1 MTDGPRSASRERLVD
16 GYFDRRTTADIA
28 ADLRARRVSSRDLVG
43 IALEEAER
51 SQSAINAFVT
61 IDRNGACAAAAEAD
75 RELAD
80 GVDRGVLH
88 GVPMAVKDMIN
99 VRGLPTTAGSRHFA
113 NRIADRDAGSV
124 ARLRRAGAIP
134 IGKTTTH
141 EFANGPTGDRSS
153 TGPTRN
159 PHALGYIAG
168 GSSSGSAAAVAAGIV
183 PFALGT
189 DTGGSVRIP
198 AACCGVVGIRPTQ
211 GAIDSSGV
219 YPLAESLDTVGVLA
233 GSVADA
239 RAVLSALI
247 DGFTAR
253 TEMGSTPVAR
263 VGWVSPEAFHPA
275 QDSVV
280 RSARDLVASLVT
292 DEVDLPGAHEL
303 LDAYRVIQGR
313 EAHGVHAERLDS
325 APELYG
331 TEVRERLERGGAY
344 TNAQLSQA
352 LSVRGQVRVRAAQL
366 LATVDFLVLPTIPF
380 SVPTLF
386 SRRAII
392 GDREVH
398 VPAGLLALT
407 APWSLLGLPAVSIPA
422 ADVDGVPVGLQIVGR
437 AHAEAEL
444 LSFAAHLE
452 TQRPE
457 GG

>member
-16 GYFDRRTTADIA
+16 GYFARRTIADLA

-61 IDRNGACAAAAEAD
+61 IDRDGACATAAEAD
-75 RELAD
+75 RELAY

-88 GVPMAVKDMIN
+88 GVPMAVKDMID
-99 VRGLPTTAGSRHFA
+99 VRGQPTTAGSRHFA

-198 AACCGVVGIRPTQ
+198 AACCGVVGVRPTQ
-211 GAIDSSGV
+211 GAIESSGV
-219 YPLAESLDTVGVLA
+219 YPLAESMDTVGVLA
-233 GSVADA
+233 GAVADA

-253 TEMGSTPVAR
+253 TEMTAVAR
-263 VGWVSPEAFHPA
+263 VGWLSPQAFHPA

-280 RSARDLVASLVT
+280 RSTRDLVASLVT
-292 DEVDLPGAHEL
+292 DEVDLPGADEL
-303 LDAYRVIQGR
+303 LHTYRVIQGR

-331 TEVRERLERGGAY
+331 SEVRARLEMGGAY

-352 LSVRGQVRVRAAQL
+352 LSVREQVRVRAAQL

-380 SVPTLF
+380 SVPALF

-392 GDREVH
+392 GDREVD

-457 GG
+457 RG